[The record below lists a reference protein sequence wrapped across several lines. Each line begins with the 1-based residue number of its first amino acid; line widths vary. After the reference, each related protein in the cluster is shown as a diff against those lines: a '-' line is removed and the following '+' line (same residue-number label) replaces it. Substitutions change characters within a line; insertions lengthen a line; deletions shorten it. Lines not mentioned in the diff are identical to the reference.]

1 MEKTTPEKITI
12 GSEVGVKV
20 NCAMCQKEGTT
31 DQFVTL
37 QGNKGQSIYL
47 CPECKQKANQSFE
60 DETKNPN
67 ILLAIVVGAI
77 AAAIGGIVWY
87 FVAIGTG
94 MEIGYISLGLG
105 YVIGFGVYLGAGK
118 KRGHQLQIISA
129 LLAVVAIIVI
139 EKFIFDHFLNEY
151 IQNNPAE
158 FPDFPVGQSISIS
171 FFEPEFW
178 KSFVS
183 PIGLLIYAI
192 GIYLAYKFPKPRKI

>member
-1 MEKTTPEKITI
+1 MQEKITI
-12 GSEVGVKV
+12 GSEVGVKI

-37 QGNKGQSIYL
+37 QGDKGQSIYL
-47 CPECKQKANQSFE
+47 CPGCKQKANEAFE

-87 FVAIGTG
+87 IFAIITG
-94 MEIGYISLGLG
+94 IEFGYISLGLG
-105 YVIGFGVYLGAGK
+105 YMVGFGVYLGAGK

-129 LLAVVAIIVI
+129 LLAIVAIIVI
-139 EKFIFDHFLNEY
+139 EKFIFDHVLNEY

-158 FPDFPVGQSISIS
+158 FPAFPTGESISIS

-178 KSFVS
+178 KSFIS

-192 GIYLAYKFPKPRKI
+192 GIYLAYKFPKLRKI